1 MSSRAATAA
10 SSRRVKQELVRLLFG
25 REATSATSTNHA
37 CRSKILDHSIYSY
50 ADLRGAYLEKLQQ
63 YHPDKQY
70 SAKDTNQDTYATRHS
85 LFVELQEAW
94 TLYDQQAKI
103 SRMVDKDYYNNGDG
117 EGDYKNRNF
126 TMFGVGCSFSDN
138 DAERDLRNEIMDQAG
153 RGWFSAGSL
162 APSSEAS
169 SSADA
174 TSNTN
179 ASNTSTKP
187 SLLDDDDDMFVMAT
201 SDTEE
206 SKSKAQAENIRNA
219 LDQPTR
225 RKKTSLVDSK
235 FRPRSVI
242 G

>member
-25 REATSATSTNHA
+25 QEATSASSGFA

-50 ADLRGAYLEKLQQ
+50 ADLRGAYLKKLQQ

-70 SAKDTNQDTYATRHS
+70 SAKDSNLDTYATRHA

-103 SRMVDKDYYNNGDG
+103 SRMVDKDYHNNGDG
-117 EGDYKNRNF
+117 EGDYKDRNF

-138 DAERDLRNEIMDQAG
+138 DAERNLRNEIMDQAG

-162 APSSEAS
+162 APKSESS

-174 TSNTN
+174 ASNTN
-179 ASNTSTKP
+179 TSSAPTKS
-187 SLLDDDDDMFVMAT
+187 SLLDADDDMFVTITNETA
-201 SDTEE
+201 DP
-206 SKSKAQAENIRNA
+206 KSKAQVENIRNA
-219 LDQPTR
+219 QDQPR
-225 RKKTSLVDSK
+225 RKKPSLVDRK